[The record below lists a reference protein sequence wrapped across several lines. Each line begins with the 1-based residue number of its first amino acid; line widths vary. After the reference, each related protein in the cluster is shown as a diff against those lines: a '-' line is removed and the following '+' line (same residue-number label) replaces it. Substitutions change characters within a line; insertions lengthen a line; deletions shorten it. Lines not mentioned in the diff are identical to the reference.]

1 MPFLVTAVVLIAVL
15 CLLNLLLTF
24 GVIRKLRAQADE
36 KADRVAD
43 GLIIPAGSAVPGF
56 SAVTTAGERITRE
69 GLGETMLGFF
79 SPDCR
84 ACKERLPLFVEQ
96 ARTTARATGRSVLA
110 VVHGTDEEAREQVA
124 ALSEVAHVVVE
135 PGDGP
140 LGEAFDITGD
150 PVFGLITVDGTL
162 SATAFD
168 PGRLPAPSK
177 ATV

>member
-1 MPFLVTAVVLIAVL
+1 M
-15 CLLNLLLTF
+15 
-24 GVIRKLRAQADE
+24 
-36 KADRVAD
+36 
-43 GLIIPAGSAVPGF
+43 PGF

-69 GLGETMLGFF
+69 GLGEAMLGFF

-96 ARTTARATGRSVLA
+96 ARTTVRATGRSVLT

-140 LGEAFDITGD
+140 LGEAFDIAGY
-150 PVFGLITVDGTL
+150 PVYGPITVDGTL

-168 PGRLPAPSK
+168 SGRLPAPSK
-177 ATV
+177 AAV

>member
-15 CLLNLLLTF
+15 CPLNLLLTF

-43 GLIIPAGSAVPGF
+43 GPIIPADSAVPGF

-69 GLGETMLGFF
+69 GLGEAMLGFF

-96 ARTTARATGRSVLA
+96 ARTTVRATGRSVLT

-140 LGEAFDITGD
+140 LGEAFDIAGY
-150 PVFGLITVDGTL
+150 PVYGPITVDGTL

-168 PGRLPAPSK
+168 SGRLPAPSK
-177 ATV
+177 AAV